1 VKPTLPLRLAPV
13 LLLVLPAAAP
23 AAAFDSSRD
32 DVRAF
37 IEEMEQKNGL
47 ERAWVEELVAGAEF
61 QQRII
66 DLVSRPA
73 ERTRRWHE
81 YRRHFLTH
89 ERIEAGVRFWVEH
102 RERLAAAER
111 ESGVAQ
117 HVIVG
122 ILGVETFYGRITGNF
137 RVLDALSTLAFDYPP
152 RSPFFRSELE
162 QFLLLAREEAVAPL
176 SVRGSY
182 AGAMGY
188 PQFMPSSYRAYAVDG
203 DGDGRRDLWTSWDDV
218 IASVANYLARH
229 GWRAGEP
236 IVTPAE
242 LWYPDADGLVAGSIV
257 TDETVQSLRGK
268 ALLFETTLD
277 EDAPAAFIAVAGEE
291 GPELRVGFRNF
302 AVITRYNRSVMY
314 ALAVNDL
321 GRAIEA
327 RLPLPAGEPS

>member
-1 VKPTLPLRLAPV
+1 MRQTLPPRLAV
-13 LLLVLPAAAP
+13 ILLIVLPAAAP
-23 AAAFDSSRD
+23 AAAFDSARE

-37 IEEMEQKNGL
+37 VDEMEQRNGL
-47 ERAWVEELVAGAEF
+47 ERAWVEELLSGAEF

-66 DLVSRPA
+66 DLISRPA
-73 ERTRRWHE
+73 ERVKPWHE
-81 YRRHFLTH
+81 YRDHFLTH
-89 ERIEAGVRFWVEH
+89 ERIEAGLGFWQEH
-102 RERLAAAER
+102 RERLAAIER
-111 ESGVAQ
+111 ETGVAP

-122 ILGVETFYGRITGNF
+122 ILGVETFYGRITGGF

-152 RSPFFRSELE
+152 RSPYFRGELE
-162 QFLLLAREEAVAPL
+162 QFLLLTREEAVEPL
-176 SVRGSY
+176 SVKGSY

-188 PQFMPSSYRAYAVDG
+188 PQFMPRSYRAYAVDG

-236 IVTPAE
+236 IVAPAE
-242 LWYPDADGLVAGSIV
+242 LWYPDADGLVAGSILAN
-257 TDETVQSLRGK
+257 ETVQSLRGK
-268 ALLFETTLD
+268 SLVFDTSLG
-277 EDAPAAFIAVAGEE
+277 EDAPAAFIAVAGDA
-291 GPELRVGFRNF
+291 GPELRVGFHNF

-327 RLPLPAGEPS
+327 RLPPPAGEP